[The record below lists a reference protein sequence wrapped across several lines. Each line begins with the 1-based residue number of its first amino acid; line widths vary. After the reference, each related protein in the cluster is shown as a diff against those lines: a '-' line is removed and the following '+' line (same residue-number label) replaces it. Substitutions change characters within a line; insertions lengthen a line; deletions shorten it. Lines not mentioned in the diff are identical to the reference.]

1 MRKKLLTAVIAT
13 SLIISSAPFTE
24 AVYAVDSGQ
33 IIKSVN
39 FRDQPSVSSNQIRYL
54 QTGEQVE
61 IIERINSYWY
71 KVKDQTGRIG
81 YISTKNE
88 YIKVL
93 SQTNS
98 SSSSETNAEIVRGVS
113 FRTGPS
119 TSDTRIRYLQQGEQV
134 FILSQPNSYW
144 YQVRDQQGQTGYVS
158 SNSKYI
164 STAVSTETTP
174 EVSDS
179 SASGNGKILWGV
191 SFRTGPSTSDSRI
204 RYMQKGEIV
213 TVLSQPNSYWYQVR
227 DQSGQVGY
235 ISSSSKYISTDYMD
249 SANSGGSDTA
259 NLNASELAQKVIS
272 AGMKYLGTPYEF
284 GSSRFNTSTFDC
296 SDFVRQAFL
305 DGAGIRLPADSRQQG
320 DYVKNIGK
328 TSTNWRDLQPGDIM
342 FFMSYEGT
350 SQGSYSGINKSTQ
363 RITHNAI
370 YLGDGKILHT
380 YSKKSGGVKIDDI
393 SGRHW
398 EYRFLF
404 GGRAI

>member
-1 MRKKLLTAVIAT
+1 MRKKLFTAVIAT
-13 SLIISSAPFTE
+13 SLILSNAPFIE
-24 AVYAVDSGQ
+24 AVHAVDSGQ

-39 FRDQPSVSSNQIRYL
+39 FRDQPSVSSNPIRYL
-54 QTGEQVE
+54 KTGEQVE
-61 IIERINSYWY
+61 IIEMINSYWY
-71 KVKDQTGRIG
+71 KAKDQNGRIG
-81 YISTKNE
+81 YVSTKDE

-93 SQTNS
+93 SQVNS

-119 TSDTRIRYLQQGEQV
+119 TGNSRIRYL
-134 FILSQPNSYW
+134 
-144 YQVRDQQGQTGYVS
+144 
-158 SNSKYI
+158 
-164 STAVSTETTP
+164 
-174 EVSDS
+174 
-179 SASGNGKILWGV
+179 
-191 SFRTGPSTSDSRI
+191 
-204 RYMQKGEIV
+204 QKGEIV

-227 DQSGQVGY
+227 DQRGQVGY
-235 ISSSSKYISTDYMD
+235 MSSSRKYISTNYTD
-249 SANSGGSDTA
+249 SGNSGGS
-259 NLNASELAQKVIS
+259 NSGNQSASDLAQKVIN
-272 AGMKYLGTPYEF
+272 AGKTYLGTPYEY
-284 GSSRFNTSTFDC
+284 GSSRSNTNTFDC
-296 SDFVRQAFL
+296 SDFVRQAFM

-370 YLGDGKILHT
+370 YLGDGKVLHT